1 MTGDSLSLA
10 RREEK
15 DTCARSGIKWT
26 YLTRH
31 SIFVTLFCVVEY
43 KVLWGE
49 VGRRR
54 PNQLGVVQWG
64 HGYVR
69 SY

>member
-1 MTGDSLSLA
+1 MSLA

-15 DTCARSGIKWT
+15 DKDTCAQSGIKWT

-31 SIFVTLFCVVEY
+31 SIFVTLFCVVEGEF
-43 KVLWGE
+43 LWGE

-54 PNQLGVVQWG
+54 SNQLSFVQRG